1 MADRS
6 TELGFE
12 LFDADNHYYEA
23 TDAFTRH
30 LEPSMRKRTMQWAE
44 IDGKTR
50 LLVAGK
56 VNRFIPNP
64 RFDPVAKPGVL
75 DDYFRG
81 RTAGDDMR
89 AAFGELEPISPAYR
103 DRDARLAVMDSQGIT
118 GCFMFPTLGV
128 GMEEALIH
136 DPEAAHAA
144 FESFNRWIEDD
155 WGYAYEDRIF
165 AAPMFSLLDPER
177 AAAELDRVLLNGAR
191 VIVMRAGPIMAPTGG
206 RSPGDPV
213 YDPFWARIAEAGITV
228 AYHSGESGYGRY
240 AADWGEDPEFEA
252 FRRSPFKAMLQS
264 DRAIADTMTALI
276 AHGVFHRF
284 PNVRVATIESGS
296 EWVGPLLKKMAKI
309 HAQTPGSFPGNE
321 DPVEVF
327 RNNIWVAPYYEDDI
341 SGLTASIGA
350 ERVLFGSDWPHAEGL
365 ADPASFV
372 EDLPGFAEADIRRI
386 MRDNALELSIPRSP
400 VHA

>member
-1 MADRS
+1 
-6 TELGFE
+6 
-12 LFDADNHYYEA
+12 
-23 TDAFTRH
+23 
-30 LEPSMRKRTMQWAE
+30 
-44 IDGKTR
+44 
-50 LLVAGK
+50 
-56 VNRFIPNP
+56 
-64 RFDPVAKPGVL
+64 
-75 DDYFRG
+75 
-81 RTAGDDMR
+81 
-89 AAFGELEPISPAYR
+89 
-103 DRDARLAVMDSQGIT
+103 VMDAQHMG

-128 GMEEALIH
+128 GMEEALVH
-136 DPEAAHAA
+136 DPDAAHAA

-155 WGYAYEDRIF
+155 WGYAYQDRIF
-165 AAPMFSLLDPER
+165 GAPMLSLLDPDR
-177 AAAELDRVLLNGAR
+177 AVAELDRVLLNGAR
-191 VIVMRAGPIMAPTGG
+191 VIVMRAGPVMAPAGG

-252 FRRSPFKAMLQS
+252 FRHSPFKALLQS

-309 HAQTPGSFPGNE
+309 HAQIPGSFPGGE

-341 SGLTASIGA
+341 PGLLGSIGA

-372 EDLPGFAEADIRRI
+372 NDLPGVADDDVRRI

-400 VHA
+400 AHA